1 MKKSILASIKPK
13 CCELIA
19 SGKKTV
25 EIRKNR
31 PKIDV
36 PFKCYI
42 YCTLNGTT
50 EIPMEEYFSGK
61 WHKKK
66 GKVIGEF
73 VCDRIDKYE
82 AEFTEDDE
90 CYQDI
95 RLVWKDEDFDD
106 EEDFLVVTSNEKD
119 NPDDCKLC
127 KESCLS
133 FEEIKQYIGICFGEN
148 FYAWH
153 ISDLVIY
160 DKPKELSE
168 FHFPSDRYC
177 KKGLCGGCPHD
188 ARADVYGDYDYD
200 CEWKRPLTRPPQS
213 WCYVEELEEIE

>member
-1 MKKSILASIKPK
+1 MKSVLLSIKPK
-13 CCELIA
+13 PCELIA

-36 PFKCYI
+36 PFKVYMYQTKGRWI
-42 YCTLNGTT
+42 YKILEWLGL
-50 EIPMEEYFSGK
+50 YQR
-61 WHKKK
+61 
-66 GKVIGEF
+66 KVIGEF

-168 FHFPSDRYC
+168 FS
-177 KKGLCGGCPHD
+177 
-188 ARADVYGDYDYD
+188 
-200 CEWKRPLTRPPQS
+200 LTRPPQS
-213 WCYVEELEEIE
+213 WCYVEEIE